1 MQDCW
6 FESSVTFTVDNSTF
20 INKHSLI
27 YCKGLLIHK
36 RSVGTKQINLMV
48 NVDKRDLA
56 RPNHKKLWNPFHL
69 NALERRV
76 VKMFRSSKKIK
87 MHFNSLFSNYFFF
100 YIKYSNFVF
109 HLRNNAMQDSWLE
122 TSFGVS
128 SLVGVNWPKIQL
140 LSTTSFPKQFSNKFL
155 NSFPINSHLINDAN
169 NLTNSLIS
177 TNSLILIAER
187 LATSIVES
195 EIGQHL

>member
-1 MQDCW
+1 MQTRKRSFCEVWVAVKGLIESPPKYEPLMQDCW

-36 RSVGTKQINLMV
+36 RSVGTKQINLML
-48 NVDKRDLA
+48 NVDKKDLA

-100 YIKYSNFVF
+100 
-109 HLRNNAMQDSWLE
+109 
-122 TSFGVS
+122 T
-128 SLVGVNWPKIQL
+128 
-140 LSTTSFPKQFSNKFL
+140 L
-155 NSFPINSHLINDAN
+155 N
-169 NLTNSLIS
+169 T
-177 TNSLILIAER
+177 LILSF
-187 LATSIVES
+187 TY
-195 EIGQHL
+195 EITLCKTLD